1 MCDGAEMKIELGMT
15 MEVGY
20 NAYAG
25 RMNMSLPH
33 TEKHLKTQVTLV
45 TLGTPAEETHGKGN
59 SKVKLILQMRHA
71 IQLERQLQTIGPTTP
86 TTGEPITQQPK
97 TTT

>member
-1 MCDGAEMKIELGMT
+1 MIVSDSLLLITAGTTPAPIPHYMCDGAEMKIELGMT

-33 TEKHLKTQVTLV
+33 TEKHLKTQVREIGDPCSQLIFCYETL
-45 TLGTPAEETHGKGN
+45 TYGDTF
-59 SKVKLILQMRHA
+59 
-71 IQLERQLQTIGPTTP
+71 
-86 TTGEPITQQPK
+86 
-97 TTT
+97 